1 MCGED
6 GARPDGDVVG
16 DTHLPRQHRPVADRA
31 RARNADLRHQ
41 DDVFSYI
48 AVMADLNQVVDLA
61 APPDDGLAES
71 RTVDGAIGADLDVL
85 LDAQPSYLGN
95 LAVRRAVERVAEAI
109 GTEHRARMDDDPVAD
124 DDAVLDDHARME
136 HHVVAERRS
145 DPHEAERPH
154 PAPRPDARVSFDD
167 GAGAHQSRRVH
178 ARPVGDHGRR
188 MDARRYRGL
197 GVEEAQKQL
206 DGNKVELD
214 KLRDELEKK
223 GQLLSADARRDKQD
237 QLERKLRDAQRLAGD
252 LEKELQRKEQNMGAK
267 ILRELEGI
275 FTRVGKEKGYVL
287 IIERRQ
293 AGIVYGAPDAD
304 VTEEVIKAFDDEMR
318 KAKK

>member
-1 MCGED
+1 MSGRFKD
-6 GARPDGDVVG
+6 ATVVG
-16 DTHLPRQHRPVADRA
+16 AALAGLVALAWVSTPALAQAPQPPQATRIG
-31 RARNADLRHQ
+31 
-41 DDVFSYI
+41 Y
-48 AVMADLNQVVDLA
+48 VDLQRI
-61 APPDDGLAES
+61 LARS
-71 RTVDGAIGADLDVL
+71 QAGV
-85 LDAQPSYLGN
+85 Q
-95 LAVRRAVERVAEAI
+95 
-109 GTEHRARMDDDPVAD
+109 AREQ
-124 DDAVLDDHARME
+124 LE
-136 HHVVAERRS
+136 KEK
-145 DPHEAERPH
+145 
-154 PAPRPDARVSFDD
+154 
-167 GAGAHQSRRVH
+167 
-178 ARPVGDHGRR
+178 VG
-188 MDARRYRGL
+188 M
-197 GVEEAQKQL
+197 QKQL
-206 DGNKVELD
+206 DGHKVELD

>member
-1 MCGED
+1 MSGRFKD
-6 GARPDGDVVG
+6 ATVVG
-16 DTHLPRQHRPVADRA
+16 AALAGLVA
-31 RARNADLRHQ
+31 
-41 DDVFSYI
+41 
-48 AVMADLNQVVDLA
+48 LA
-61 APPDDGLAES
+61 WVLTPALAQAPQAPPATRIGYVELQRILARS
-71 RTVDGAIGADLDVL
+71 QAGV
-85 LDAQPSYLGN
+85 Q
-95 LAVRRAVERVAEAI
+95 
-109 GTEHRARMDDDPVAD
+109 AREQ
-124 DDAVLDDHARME
+124 LE
-136 HHVVAERRS
+136 KEK
-145 DPHEAERPH
+145 
-154 PAPRPDARVSFDD
+154 
-167 GAGAHQSRRVH
+167 
-178 ARPVGDHGRR
+178 VG
-188 MDARRYRGL
+188 M
-197 GVEEAQKQL
+197 QKQL
-206 DGNKVELD
+206 DGHKVELD

>member
-1 MCGED
+1 M
-6 GARPDGDVVG
+6 
-16 DTHLPRQHRPVADRA
+16 
-31 RARNADLRHQ
+31 
-41 DDVFSYI
+41 
-48 AVMADLNQVVDLA
+48 
-61 APPDDGLAES
+61 
-71 RTVDGAIGADLDVL
+71 
-85 LDAQPSYLGN
+85 
-95 LAVRRAVERVAEAI
+95 
-109 GTEHRARMDDDPVAD
+109 
-124 DDAVLDDHARME
+124 
-136 HHVVAERRS
+136 
-145 DPHEAERPH
+145 
-154 PAPRPDARVSFDD
+154 
-167 GAGAHQSRRVH
+167 
-178 ARPVGDHGRR
+178 
-188 MDARRYRGL
+188 
-197 GVEEAQKQL
+197 QKQL
-206 DGNKVELD
+206 DGHKVELD

>member
-1 MCGED
+1 MRWGPGSD
-6 GARPDGDVVG
+6 GIRPSDPSGWTTASTRTRRAKRSSAISSFRWARRSSQEEQGMSRRFKDATVVG
-16 DTHLPRQHRPVADRA
+16 AALAGLVALAWVLTPALAQAPQATRIG
-31 RARNADLRHQ
+31 
-41 DDVFSYI
+41 Y
-48 AVMADLNQVVDLA
+48 VDLQRI
-61 APPDDGLAES
+61 LARS
-71 RTVDGAIGADLDVL
+71 QAGV
-85 LDAQPSYLGN
+85 Q
-95 LAVRRAVERVAEAI
+95 
-109 GTEHRARMDDDPVAD
+109 AREQ
-124 DDAVLDDHARME
+124 LE
-136 HHVVAERRS
+136 KEK
-145 DPHEAERPH
+145 
-154 PAPRPDARVSFDD
+154 
-167 GAGAHQSRRVH
+167 
-178 ARPVGDHGRR
+178 VG
-188 MDARRYRGL
+188 M
-197 GVEEAQKQL
+197 QKQL
-206 DGNKVELD
+206 DGHKVELD

-304 VTEEVIKAFDDEMR
+304 VTEEVIKVFDDELR

>member
-1 MCGED
+1 MSGRFKD
-6 GARPDGDVVG
+6 ATVVG
-16 DTHLPRQHRPVADRA
+16 AALAGLVALAWVLTPALAQTPQAQAPQATRIG
-31 RARNADLRHQ
+31 
-41 DDVFSYI
+41 Y
-48 AVMADLNQVVDLA
+48 VDLQRI
-61 APPDDGLAES
+61 LARS
-71 RTVDGAIGADLDVL
+71 QAGV
-85 LDAQPSYLGN
+85 Q
-95 LAVRRAVERVAEAI
+95 
-109 GTEHRARMDDDPVAD
+109 AREQ
-124 DDAVLDDHARME
+124 LE
-136 HHVVAERRS
+136 KEK
-145 DPHEAERPH
+145 
-154 PAPRPDARVSFDD
+154 
-167 GAGAHQSRRVH
+167 
-178 ARPVGDHGRR
+178 VG
-188 MDARRYRGL
+188 M
-197 GVEEAQKQL
+197 QKQL
-206 DGNKVELD
+206 DGHKVELD